1 MGDLRHLGGC
11 TQKAQFGSNRR
22 NPLKEEQM
30 STTVNGRTQADIRPA
45 GPEPPPLATTAM
57 GWGNSAPLALAA
69 FAVPTFMLSA
79 VNVGWVNAG
88 VEPMIFAVALMSGGL
103 VQLIAGII
111 QLRTGNTLAG
121 VLFSMYGA
129 LWLSLFAF
137 AEFFAKEVPPAQ
149 VGHALGLLLLAFGVF
164 TLWVFVASFRSNAVI
179 VAALA
184 VLAATL
190 FALGIGEYAANTA
203 LVHAGGYLG
212 FVAAALAAYL
222 SCAELCEAAYHRVV
236 LPIWPLAKS

>member
-1 MGDLRHLGGC
+1 
-11 TQKAQFGSNRR
+11 
-22 NPLKEEQM
+22 M
-30 STTVNGRTQADIRPA
+30 STTVNGRAQPDVKPA
-45 GPEPPPLATTAM
+45 GPGPPPAASTGA

-69 FAVPTFMLSA
+69 FALPTFMLSA
-79 VNVGWVNAG
+79 VNIGSRRAG
-88 VEPMIFAVALMSGGL
+88 SQLLAPMNFAVAFMSGGL
-103 VQLIAGII
+103 VQLIAGLI
-111 QLRTGNTLAG
+111 QLRTGNTFAG

-149 VGHALGLLLLAFGVF
+149 VGHALGLLLFAFGAF

-190 FALGIGEYAANTA
+190 FVLGAGQYAANTG

-212 FVAAALAAYL
+212 LVAAALAAYL
-222 SCAELCEAAYHRVV
+222 SCAELCQASYKRAV

>member
-1 MGDLRHLGGC
+1 
-11 TQKAQFGSNRR
+11 
-22 NPLKEEQM
+22 M
-30 STTVNGRTQADIRPA
+30 STTVDGRAQPDARVA
-45 GPEPPPLATTAM
+45 RPEPSPVATTVM

-79 VNVGWVNAG
+79 INVGWVNIG
-88 VEPMIFAVALMSGGL
+88 VEPMIFAVAFMAGGI

-121 VLFSMYGA
+121 VLFSMYGS

-137 AEFFAKEVPPAQ
+137 AEFFVKDVPPAQ
-149 VGHALGLLLLAFGVF
+149 VGHALGLLLFAFGAF

-190 FALGIGEYAANTA
+190 FVLGAGQYAANTA

-212 FVAAALAAYL
+212 FAAGALAAYL

>member
-1 MGDLRHLGGC
+1 
-11 TQKAQFGSNRR
+11 
-22 NPLKEEQM
+22 M
-30 STTVNGRTQADIRPA
+30 STIVNGRAQPDVMPA
-45 GPEPPPLATTAM
+45 GPEPPPAASTAA

-88 VEPMIFAVALMSGGL
+88 VEPMIFAVAFMSGGL

-111 QLRTGNTLAG
+111 QLRSGNTLAG

-137 AEFFAKEVPPAQ
+137 AEFFVKEVPPAQ
-149 VGHALGLLLLAFGVF
+149 VGHALGLLLFAFGVF
-164 TLWVFVASFRSNAVI
+164 TLWVLVASFRSNAVI
-179 VAALA
+179 VAALV

-190 FALGIGEYAANTA
+190 FVLGAGQYAGNTA

-222 SCAELCEAAYHRVV
+222 SCAELCQASYKRAV